1 MALEA
6 ALRGKKA
13 SLTHEEAISCDAQ
26 GGVMMKAAPA
36 APFIV
41 VESQFLF
48 EFLIIP
54 LDSPAQLGGMHQVD
68 QGGRLG

>member
-13 SLTHEEAISCDAQ
+13 SLTHEKAISCDAQ

-36 APFIV
+36 ASLEVSEAEFLL
-41 VESQFLF
+41 QFLIVA
-48 EFLIIP
+48 LN
-54 LDSPAQLGGMHQVD
+54 DPAMFRQMH
-68 QGGRLG
+68 